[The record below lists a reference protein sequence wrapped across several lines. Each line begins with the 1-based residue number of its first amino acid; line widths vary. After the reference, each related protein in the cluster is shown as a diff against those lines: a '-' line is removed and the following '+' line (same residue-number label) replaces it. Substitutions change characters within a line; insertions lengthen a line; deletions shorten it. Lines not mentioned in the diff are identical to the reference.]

1 MQYTIS
7 GWFGEAGGPLPFGIA
22 RVTFQGID
30 MKLTQ
35 LRNLTTIAETGGLR
49 RAARR
54 LGLSQPALSRSIREL
69 EVEFGVKLFDRSTGG
84 MELTQ
89 LGKNFASRGQA
100 VQRELER
107 AREEVLQYTGINV
120 GEVSIGLSSA
130 AHVALLPKVIIPFR
144 RRFPRVKL
152 HIIESLFPALDAGI
166 RDGSIDFY
174 VGPMATRKLGSHIK
188 VEPLFDNYRVVIG
201 RKDHPLGAVK
211 SLAGLTKAEWVMTSA
226 IAGGDID
233 LRPIFEERGL
243 PAPTVAV
250 RTQTA
255 LSTITVA
262 ASSDLITILPQ
273 QWLRFARLTGLL
285 APIDITER
293 LAAPEIC
300 IVRRAS
306 LPLTPAAQH
315 LSDLFHRAALNQSD
329 AMPA

>member
-1 MQYTIS
+1 
-7 GWFGEAGGPLPFGIA
+7 
-22 RVTFQGID
+22 

-35 LRNLTTIAETGGLR
+35 LRDLASIAETGGLR

-54 LGLSQPALSRSIREL
+54 LGLSQPALSRSVREL
-69 EVEFGVKLFDRSTGG
+69 EDELGVKLFHRSVGG
-84 MELTQ
+84 MELTGP
-89 LGKNFASRGQA
+89 GKAFASRGEA
-100 VQRELER
+100 VRRELER
-107 AREEVLQYTGINV
+107 AREEVLQYNGVNV

-130 AHVALLPKVIIPFR
+130 AHVALLPKAIVPFR
-144 RRFPRVKL
+144 RRFPKIRL

-174 VGPMATRKLGSHIK
+174 VGPMPTRKLGSKIK
-188 VEPLFDNYRVVIG
+188 VEALFDNYRVVIG
-201 RKDHPLGAVK
+201 RKGHPLGDVR
-211 SLAGLTKAEWVMTSA
+211 SLAGLTQAEWVMTSA

-273 QWLRFARLTGLL
+273 QWLSFARLTGLL
-285 APIDITER
+285 APIDISEK
-293 LAAPEIC
+293 LAAPDIC
-300 IVRRAS
+300 IVSRAS

-315 LSDLFHRAALNQSD
+315 LSDLFHRAAMNQPDLS
-329 AMPA
+329 